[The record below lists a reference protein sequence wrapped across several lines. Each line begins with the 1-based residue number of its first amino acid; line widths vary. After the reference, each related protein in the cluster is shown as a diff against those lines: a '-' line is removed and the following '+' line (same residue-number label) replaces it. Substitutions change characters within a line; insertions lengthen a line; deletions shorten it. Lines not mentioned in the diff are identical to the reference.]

1 MPQGGAPTY
10 ASEDMPRSAT
20 EHSEKSR
27 RTLLQKFENSLPD
40 FKNLDEE
47 HHLRFVKAIRLMCE
61 YFDISEARLQSDHF
75 FKLRSTIARL
85 DQLYKEYHGKDAV
98 LASAILN
105 VKLHIESH
113 YRDDQD
119 ANLVH
124 NLTGLHIPPRT
135 SA

>member
-1 MPQGGAPTY
+1 
-10 ASEDMPRSAT
+10 MPRSAT

-27 RTLLQKFENSLPD
+27 GTILLREFENSLPD
-40 FKNLDEE
+40 FKSLDEE
-47 HHLRFVKAIRLMCE
+47 QHLKFAKAIRLMCE
-61 YFDISEARLQSDHF
+61 YFDISEARLRSDHYL
-75 FKLRSTIARL
+75 KLGSTIARL
-85 DQLYKEYHGKDAV
+85 DELYKEYHAKDAI
-98 LASAILN
+98 LASAILH

-113 YRDDQD
+113 YLDDQD

>member
-1 MPQGGAPTY
+1 
-10 ASEDMPRSAT
+10 MPRSAT

-27 RTLLQKFENSLPD
+27 RPTLLQEFEDSLPD
-40 FKNLDEE
+40 FKSLDEE
-47 HHLRFVKAIRLMCE
+47 QHLRFLKAIRLMCE
-61 YFDISEARLQSDHF
+61 YFDISEARLRSAHF
-75 FKLRSTIARL
+75 LKFRSTVARL
-85 DQLYKEYHGKDAV
+85 DELYKEYHGEDAV

-113 YRDDQD
+113 YFDDQD